1 MSEIDSETYT
11 LAIYLCLV
19 LLYSLDSISSF
30 YFGLL
35 KFYFGNLYRSMFVYI
50 FSHVYR
56 LF

>member
-19 LLYSLDSISSF
+19 LLYSLDSLSSF

-50 FSHVYR
+50 FSHLYR